1 MYEAIEH
8 WIQYKQE
15 KDRKEKAIKE
25 MDKFLAKLR
34 TKNGTTKS
42 ITS

>member
-8 WIQYKQE
+8 WNQYKQE
-15 KDRKEKAIKE
+15 KDKKAQAFKE

-34 TKNGTTKS
+34 KKNGPTNY
-42 ITS
+42 